1 LAATD
6 VGGICP
12 GYVVASVTPEGS
24 KRAPDEV
31 IRDAQDRMQALV
43 RTAEVTGDPSAP
55 VLQGLAAMLNAMHVM
70 TAGIGS
76 QIEIAQ
82 QPIPIEELRQAVARG
97 ISAHAIG
104 IAESINRAV
113 LAAGVAASVLVLAA
127 TFWTG
132 YWYRGDAPVFAGIR
146 AGADQ
151 CTDQPD
157 GSRLCYIPIYT
168 RLPTTRPSH

>member
-1 LAATD
+1 MAPLKSPTD
-6 VGGICP
+6 PSADDAGAIV
-12 GYVVASVTPEGS
+12 
-24 KRAPDEV
+24 RA
-31 IRDAQDRMQALV
+31 AQDRLRRSAQVANLANDPLGTV
-43 RTAEVTGDPSAP
+43 IEAEI
-55 VLQGLAAMLNAMHVM
+55 AMLGAQHQMYLENREVM
-70 TAGIGS
+70 QQT
-76 QIEIAQ
+76 Q
-82 QPIPIEELRQAVARG
+82 QPIPIEELRRAVARG